1 MNTTCC
7 HTWKFF
13 RAGGFD
19 QVKLDTGAD
28 LQHLDE
34 LDQKLWVALACPTS
48 GLEFDPKT
56 AALVDSDGDG
66 RIRAPELLAAVRWA
80 CAMLKNPDD
89 LVRGGDSLPLAAI
102 NDATPEGKQLL
113 ASARQI
119 CANLGKPDA
128 TAVTLADACDAGRIF
143 ANTVFNGDGVIIPE
157 SASDPET
164 RAVISDV
171 IACMGSV
178 PDRSGKPGVDQAKVE
193 TFFAE
198 CAAFD
203 AWMKQAEADAK
214 TILPLGD
221 ATAAAAAAVR
231 AIKSKVDDYFGRC
244 RLAAYD
250 PRALTALNRR
260 EEEYLAIAARDLT
273 ITVSEIADFPLATVA
288 PGKPLPL
295 TGPVNPAHAAEVA
308 TLREKA
314 VRPLLGE
321 RTELTEADWLALLAR
336 LGPFECWQADKRGT
350 AVEKL
355 GLARVRQILA
365 GPARQRIEELI
376 ARDKALEPEAAA
388 IANVEKLCR
397 YVRDLHT
404 LCINFVNFRN
414 FYEGQRPALFQCGTL
429 YLDQRS
435 CALCLPVEDAGR
447 HAALAGLAGA
457 YLAYCDCMR
466 KATGEKRTIV
476 AVFTQGDDDHLLV
489 GRNGVF
495 YDRQGR
501 DWDATIT
508 KIVSNPISLRQ
519 AFWMPYKKL
528 VRFIEEQ
535 IAKRAATA
543 EAASTAKLETTAAT
557 VATADKAKPAEA
569 KKVDVGTVA
578 ALGVAF
584 GALST
589 AVAYFMG
596 LFKGIA
602 PWQFPLILI
611 GLMLLISGPSLILA
625 YMKLRRRNLG
635 PILDANGWAVNARA
649 RINVPF
655 GASLTRIAKLPP
667 GASVDLTDRYAEKSA
682 LWPKALLVLFLLWW
696 IHSYL
701 YHEGWLH
708 RLTGGSYGRPPAEL
722 RAPATT
728 PKDATSKPS
737 DGASKPVE

>member
-1 MNTTCC
+1 MSTQTK
-7 HTWKFF
+7 HTWRFF

-19 QVKLDTGAD
+19 QVKLDTGTD
-28 LQHLDE
+28 LLHLDE
-34 LDQKLWVALACPTS
+34 LDQKLWVALACPVT
-48 GLEFDPKT
+48 GLEFDPQT
-56 AALVDSDGDG
+56 AALVDSDRDG

-89 LVRGGDSLPLAAI
+89 LVRGGDSVPLAAI

-113 ASARQI
+113 ASAKQI

-128 TAVTLADACDAGRIF
+128 PAISLADACDANRIF
-143 ANTVFNGDGVIIPE
+143 ANTLFNGDGVILPE
-157 SASDPET
+157 SATDEDT
-164 RAVISDV
+164 RAVIAD
-171 IACMGSV
+171 IMACMGAV
-178 PDRSGKPGVDQAKVE
+178 TDRSGKPGVDQARVE
-193 TFFAE
+193 AFFAE

-203 AWMKQAEADAK
+203 AWMKQAESDPK
-214 TILPLGD
+214 TFLPLGE
-221 ATAAAAAAVR
+221 ATAAASAAVR
-231 AIKSKVDDYFGRC
+231 AIKTKVDDYFGRC

-250 PRALTALNRR
+250 PRALAALNRR
-260 EEEYLAIAARDLT
+260 EEEYHAMAARDLSF
-273 ITVSEIADFPLATVA
+273 TVAEAADFPLATVA

-295 TGPVNPAHAAEVA
+295 SGPVNPAHAAAVA
-308 TLREKA
+308 ALRDAA
-314 VRPLLGE
+314 VKPLLGE
-321 RTELTEADWLALLAR
+321 RSELTEADWLALLAR
-336 LGPFECWQADKRGT
+336 LAPFESWQAGKRGA

-355 GLARVRQILA
+355 GIARVRQVLA
-365 GPARQRIEELI
+365 GPARHRIGELI
-376 ARDKALEPEAAA
+376 ARDRALEPEATS

-397 YVRDLHT
+397 FVRDLHT
-404 LCINFVNFRN
+404 LCTNFVNFRN
-414 FYEGQRPALFQCGTL
+414 FYEGERPALFQCGTL

-435 CALCLPVEDAGR
+435 CALCLPVEDTGR

-457 YLAYCDCMR
+457 YLAYCDCTR

-476 AVFTQGDDDHLLV
+476 AVFTQGDDDNLMV
-489 GRNGVF
+489 GRNGIF

-508 KIVSNPISLRQ
+508 RIVSNPISLRQ

-535 IAKRAATA
+535 IAKRAA
-543 EAASTAKLETTAAT
+543 AADAAATAKLETTATT
-557 VATADKAKPAEA
+557 VAAADKAKPAEA

-589 AVAYFMG
+589 AGAYFLG

-602 PWQFPLILI
+602 PWQVPLILI
-611 GLMLLISGPSLILA
+611 AVMLLISGPSLILA
-625 YMKLRRRNLG
+625 YMKLRKRNLG

-655 GASLTRIAKLPP
+655 GANLTRIAKLPP
-667 GASVDLTDRYAEKSA
+667 GASIDVSDRYAEKSA
-682 LWPKALLVLFLLWW
+682 LWPKVLLVLFLLWW

-701 YHEGWLH
+701 YDRWLH
-708 RLTGGSYGRPPAEL
+708 SWTGGKYGRPPAES
-722 RAPATT
+722 REPAAK
-728 PKDATSKPS
+728 PKDAPAPPPAATP
-737 DGASKPVE
+737 